1 MEDSSRRAGTVQVEA
16 AAKIIWHYGS
26 EERAKAIACALEVD
40 NASIPSGLKKSLNV
54 LTRWENGDVIT
65 KVKYS
70 GEIETLIKALD
81 DLVFSIKIAEDVTE
95 KV

>member
-1 MEDSSRRAGTVQVEA
+1 MRIEARVEM
-16 AAKIIWHYGS
+16 IWHYGDP
-26 EERAKAIACALEVD
+26 ERAEAIARSLEVD
-40 NASIPSGLKKSLNV
+40 NANIPDDLKKSLNV

>member
-1 MEDSSRRAGTVQVEA
+1 MKIEANVE
-16 AAKIIWHYGS
+16 IRWHYGD
-26 EERAKAIACALEVD
+26 ELKARAIAEAIEVD
-40 NASIPSGLKKSLNV
+40 NEAMPAELKKSLNV
-54 LTRWENGDVIT
+54 RTRWVDGDVIT

-81 DLVFSIKIAEDVTE
+81 DLVFSVKVAEEMTE

>member
-1 MEDSSRRAGTVQVEA
+1 MEGRWRERAVKIEA
-16 AAKIIWHYGS
+16 KAEIVWHYGDRR
-26 EERAKAIACALEVD
+26 RAEAIAEALEVD
-40 NASIPSGLKKSLNV
+40 NVGLPESLKKSLNV
-54 LTRWENGDVIT
+54 LTRWEDGDVIT

>member
-1 MEDSSRRAGTVQVEA
+1 MKVEA
-16 AAKIIWHYGS
+16 TAEIVWNYGD
-26 EERAKAIACALEVD
+26 EARAKSIAGALEVD
-40 NASIPSGLKKSLNV
+40 NENLPEGLKKSLNV
-54 LTRWENGDVIT
+54 STRWEDGRVIT

-70 GEIETLIKALD
+70 GEIETLVKALD

>member
-1 MEDSSRRAGTVQVEA
+1 MKIEASVELVWHYRDRRKAEAVARAVQVDNEA
-16 AAKIIWHYGS
+16 
-26 EERAKAIACALEVD
+26 
-40 NASIPSGLKKSLNV
+40 IPEGLKKSLNV
-54 LTRWENGDVIT
+54 VTRWVDGDVIT

-81 DLVFSIKIAEDVTE
+81 DLVFSVKIAEEMTE

>member
-1 MEDSSRRAGTVQVEA
+1 MKIEASVELV
-16 AAKIIWHYGS
+16 WHYGDPKRA
-26 EERAKAIACALEVD
+26 EAVAKAVQVD
-40 NASIPSGLKKSLNV
+40 NEAIPAQLKKSLNV
-54 LTRWENGDVIT
+54 VTRWVDGDVIT

-81 DLVFSIKIAEDVTE
+81 DLVFSVKIAEEMTE

>member
-1 MEDSSRRAGTVQVEA
+1 VQVDNEA
-16 AAKIIWHYGS
+16 
-26 EERAKAIACALEVD
+26 
-40 NASIPSGLKKSLNV
+40 IPAQLKKSLNV
-54 LTRWENGDVIT
+54 VTRWVDGDVIT

-81 DLVFSIKIAEDVTE
+81 DLVFSVKVAEEMTE

>member
-1 MEDSSRRAGTVQVEA
+1 MRIEAKVE
-16 AAKIIWHYGS
+16 IVWHYGDPK
-26 EERAKAIACALEVD
+26 RAEAIAQALEVD
-40 NASIPSGLKKSLNV
+40 NAGLPQGLKKSLNV
-54 LTRWENGDVIT
+54 LTRWEDGDVIT

-81 DLVFSIKIAEDVTE
+81 DLVFSIKIAEDLTE

>member
-1 MEDSSRRAGTVQVEA
+1 VRIEARAEIV
-16 AAKIIWHYGS
+16 WHYGDD
-26 EERAKAIACALEVD
+26 ERATAIARSLEVD
-40 NASIPSGLKKSLNV
+40 NVGLPDGLKKSLNV
-54 LTRWENGDVIT
+54 VSLSENGDVIT

>member
-1 MEDSSRRAGTVQVEA
+1 MKIKADVE
-16 AAKIIWHYGS
+16 IRWHYGD
-26 EERAKAIACALEVD
+26 ELKARAIAGAIEVD
-40 NASIPSGLKKSLNV
+40 NDAMPEELKKSLNV
-54 LTRWENGDVIT
+54 RTRWVDGDVIT

-81 DLVFSIKIAEDVTE
+81 DLVFSVKVAEEMTE